1 MPGLAVALTM
11 VAPSHRRAVMHIH
24 PVRVARTAALLLSL
38 GATAALAQSVT
49 LYGVIDSS
57 VEVVNRAGASGDTL
71 VRVPTQTGTVPSR
84 VGLRGGEDLG
94 GGLRAVFALEHGFA
108 PDAGLNTQGGRLWG
122 RQAWVGVSSSWGT
135 LSLGRQYTML
145 FYSLL
150 EADLLGPNMYSS
162 GSLDAYIPNARA
174 DNALGY
180 RGTFGPLTLGAGYSF
195 GRDTVNAGPSPGG
208 TNCAG
213 ERAGD
218 ARACRAWSG
227 LLKFDQPAWGAALA
241 IDKLHGG
248 PGAFAGL
255 VRSELTDTRVSANG
269 YVKLGPTKLAAGLLR
284 RNNEGSAATPRSDL
298 WYAGIAWAATPR
310 VTLDGQVYRLDFD
323 GSANRSLLVAARV
336 QFALSRRTTLY
347 ITAGTIDNDGA
358 LDLSVSGG
366 APGSNTA
373 PGGSQQGLTFGLR
386 HAF

>member
-1 MPGLAVALTM
+1 MNLLRSHALRAVAC
-11 VAPSHRRAVMHIH
+11 V
-24 PVRVARTAALLLSL
+24 LSL
-38 GATAALAQSVT
+38 GTGAASAQPVT
-49 LYGVIDSS
+49 LYGIIDSS
-57 VEVVNRAGASGDTL
+57 VEVVNKIGVAGDTL
-71 VRVPTQTGTVPSR
+71 VRLPAQTGTVPSR

-108 PDAGLNTQGGRLWG
+108 PDAGINTQGGRVWG
-122 RQAWVGVSSSWGT
+122 RQAWVGLAGRWGT

-162 GSLDAYIPNARA
+162 GSLDAYIPNARV
-174 DNALGY
+174 DNAIGF
-180 RGTFGPLTLGAGYSF
+180 RGGAGPLTVGATHSF

-213 ERAGD
+213 ERAGN
-218 ARACRAWSG
+218 ARECRAWSA
-227 LLKFDQPAWGAALA
+227 LVKFDPAGWGAALA
-241 IDKLHGG
+241 IDAQRGG

-255 VRSELTDTRVSANG
+255 VRSELTDTRLSANG

-284 RNNEGSAATPRSDL
+284 RDNQGNVATPRSDL
-298 WYAGIAWAATPR
+298 WYAGAAWTATAQL
-310 VTLDGQVYRLDFD
+310 TLDGQLYRLDFD
-323 GSANRSLLVAARV
+323 GSANRSLLLAARV

-347 ITAGTIDNDGA
+347 ATAGAIDHQGT

-373 PGGSQQGLTFGLR
+373 PGGSQQGVSLGLR
-386 HAF
+386 HVF